1 MRHSILKAFS
11 FAAIAMAAA
20 GCGSEKSSAPGLI
33 DIAGAI
39 KSPAELKTSDLGRTI
54 TYIPLETTDSSLVAS
69 RFSLTFAPGK
79 VIVSNTS
86 GSLNNDGSVLVF
98 DLSDG
103 SFCNSIGHGG
113 QDPEAFADVRCVSD
127 AGENAVLFKGN
138 GGKCVKYG
146 LDGRFIGI
154 VTPHSSMVDML
165 PAFVDDTV
173 YVYSVYEYFMKPK
186 PMLSAVYAGKSGVMI
201 DSVVVVPET
210 PGPALELNGGIS
222 VFINNSMMRNSLQR
236 GGAIK
241 IGSSPRVYMPGYP
254 RLWRVADGKT
264 HAMTTFSDTIYEVSA
279 GAQPQPV
286 AVISLGEKS
295 FPGSANGVREMAD
308 DEWTLSDLTETPS
321 VMILGVKRGDSET
334 PETGFIGYYDR
345 GSGATR
351 MTAAGNG
358 FTDDLSGFMPFYPVA
373 ATVEGALVG
382 ILKQEDILRWIEN
395 HPDAEVPSALQPV
408 IDSEEEP
415 NPVLVIVK

>member
-1 MRHSILKAFS
+1 MRHSILKSLS
-11 FAAIAMAAA
+11 FAAIALAAA
-20 GCGSEKSSAPGLI
+20 GCGSEKSDAPGLI

-54 TYIPLETTDSSLVAS
+54 TYLPLETTDSSLVAS
-69 RFSLTFAPGK
+69 RFSLTFASGK
-79 VIVSNTS
+79 VIVSNTA
-86 GSLNNDGSVLVF
+86 GSLNTEGSVLAF

-103 SFCNSIGHGG
+103 SFCNSIGHAG
-113 QDPEAFADVRCVSD
+113 QDPEAFASVRCVSD

-138 GGKCVKYG
+138 GGKYVKYG
-146 LDGRFIGI
+146 LDGRFMGI
-154 VTPHSSMVDML
+154 VTPEKSMEDML

-186 PMLSAVYAGKSGVMI
+186 PMLSVVYAGKSGGML

-210 PGPALELNGGIS
+210 PGPELEFNGGIS
-222 VFINNSMMRNSLQR
+222 VFINNSMMRNTQQQ

-241 IGSSPRVYMPGYP
+241 LGSSPRVYMPGYP

-264 HAMTTFSDTIYEVSA
+264 HAMATFSDTIYEVSA

-286 AVISLGEKS
+286 AVISLGEK
-295 FPGSANGVREMAD
+295 
-308 DEWTLSDLTETPS
+308 ETPTA
-321 VMILGVKRGDSET
+321 MILGVKRGNDEAS
-334 PETGFIGYYDR
+334 ETGFIGYYDKR
-345 GSGATR
+345 SGTTR
-351 MTAAGNG
+351 MTAADNG

-373 ATVEGALVG
+373 ATTDGALVG
-382 ILKQEDILRWIEN
+382 ILKQEDILKWVEE

>member
-1 MRHSILKAFS
+1 MRHSILKSLS
-11 FAAIAMAAA
+11 FAAIALAAA
-20 GCGSEKSSAPGLI
+20 GCGSEKSDAPGLI

-69 RFSLTFAPGK
+69 RFSLTFASGK
-79 VIVSNTS
+79 VIVSNTA
-86 GSLNNDGSVLVF
+86 GSLNTEGSVLAF

-103 SFCNSIGHGG
+103 SFCNSIGHAG
-113 QDPEAFADVRCVSD
+113 QDPEAFASVRCVSD

-138 GGKCVKYG
+138 GGKYVKYG
-146 LDGRFIGI
+146 LDGRFMGI
-154 VTPHSSMVDML
+154 VTPEKSMEDML

-186 PMLSAVYAGKSGVMI
+186 PMLSVVYAGKSGGML

-210 PGPALELNGGIS
+210 PGPELEFNGGIS
-222 VFINNSMMRNSLQR
+222 VFINNSMMRNTQQQ

-241 IGSSPRVYMPGYP
+241 LGSSPRVYMPGYP

-264 HAMTTFSDTIYEVSA
+264 HAMATFSDTIYEVSA

-286 AVISLGEKS
+286 AVISLGEKA

-308 DEWTLSDLTETPS
+308 DEWTLSDLTETPTA
-321 VMILGVKRGDSET
+321 MILGVKRGNDEVS
-334 PETGFIGYYDR
+334 ETGFIGYYDKR
-345 GSGATR
+345 SGTTR
-351 MTAAGNG
+351 MTAADNG
-358 FTDDLSGFMPFYPVA
+358 FADDLSGFMPFYPVA
-373 ATVEGALVG
+373 ATTDGALVG
-382 ILKQEDILRWIEN
+382 ILKQEDILKWVEE